1 MDLIRNGECLQW
13 WVSVDAVVLPM
24 QASQLPRCLEGWV
37 QRLEMYERAKYNRE
51 VPDQH
56 LPFCPEQCAS
66 GRLRMLTSGVFY
78 FPVVIICRTECLHA
92 SSWEGDGCCSKNGA
106 TMRKRPEGIAREI
119 RCSVKQLTFT
129 KQEKSI
135 YKTILWICNLKF
147 LCFTSQYFKKR
158 LWR

>member
-1 MDLIRNGECLQW
+1 
-13 WVSVDAVVLPM
+13 
-24 QASQLPRCLEGWV
+24 
-37 QRLEMYERAKYNRE
+37 MYERAKYNRE

-106 TMRKRPEGIAREI
+106 TPEGWPGEKGQRGLPEKFGA
-119 RCSVKQLTFT
+119 QL
-129 KQEKSI
+129 S
-135 YKTILWICNLKF
+135 N
-147 LCFTSQYFKKR
+147 
-158 LWR
+158 